1 MKKEVRTRGWTGHTK
16 KQTSGNAANKSE
28 TLISFL
34 SCSHHSKAEFSEE
47 IWEWSGFAEIKGR
60 KKAESKKLFFT
71 ESIHRQTCRGQHVA
85 LGEVGSKTCWGS
97 RMGTGNGMTKWW
109 CFSEWTGEEQRMG
122 KGNTVKPMCTGK
134 YRTSGSCQHNKA
146 REKSFYTKLR
156 LESREV
162 CLPVK
167 TFMLHDKMK
176 MAILQRKC
184 VKTLQ
189 DSRLGVFCLFF
200 F

>member
-1 MKKEVRTRGWTGHTK
+1 
-16 KQTSGNAANKSE
+16 
-28 TLISFL
+28 
-34 SCSHHSKAEFSEE
+34 
-47 IWEWSGFAEIKGR
+47 
-60 KKAESKKLFFT
+60 
-71 ESIHRQTCRGQHVA
+71 
-85 LGEVGSKTCWGS
+85 
-97 RMGTGNGMTKWW
+97 
-109 CFSEWTGEEQRMG
+109 MG

-200 F
+200 FNILTFRIWKERLILRLGKTGNENDFKNTKFDLLA